1 MNSNKKP
8 PKEKIKPN
16 PMTASLILGPW
27 SRPWM
32 ALLSRSIRTLDF
44 IFEKGRSETMN
55 AASKKDSMTE
65 MKSKDD
71 YPSETNVKTSTERT
85 EL

>member
-1 MNSNKKP
+1 
-8 PKEKIKPN
+8 
-16 PMTASLILGPW
+16 
-27 SRPWM
+27 M
-32 ALLSRSIRTLDF
+32 ALLGRSITTLDF